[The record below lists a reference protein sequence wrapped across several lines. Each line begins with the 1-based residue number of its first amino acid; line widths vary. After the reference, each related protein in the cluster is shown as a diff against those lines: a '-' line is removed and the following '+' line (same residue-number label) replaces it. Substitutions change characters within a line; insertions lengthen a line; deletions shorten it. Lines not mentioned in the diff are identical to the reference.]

1 MMKKICLFCAVI
13 ISVTALCV
21 YAGSTSVASALRDCS
36 PYSEYGTVNT
46 EGMQVKSHK
55 QILGWENDKCVYK
68 ESVNY
73 SGINT
78 DITCR
83 FTKAQITELSSV
95 MNAYELL
102 QGYSA
107 SDVDTSSISAV
118 QNNPV
123 VKAWSKY
130 LQDPSVCTM
139 SGLEQN
145 NFKM

>member
-1 MMKKICLFCAVI
+1 MRKICFGTAI
-13 ISVTALCV
+13 ALCAMSLCV
-21 YAGSTSVASALRDCS
+21 FANSSSLTSALRDCS
-36 PYSEYGTVNT
+36 SFSEFGVVNT
-46 EGMQVKSHK
+46 EGMQVESRK

-68 ESVNY
+68 ESVKF

-107 SDVDTSSISAV
+107 SDVDTSSVSAV
-118 QNNPV
+118 QSNPV

-130 LQDPSVCTM
+130 LNNTSVCTM
-139 SGLEQN
+139 SGLDKN